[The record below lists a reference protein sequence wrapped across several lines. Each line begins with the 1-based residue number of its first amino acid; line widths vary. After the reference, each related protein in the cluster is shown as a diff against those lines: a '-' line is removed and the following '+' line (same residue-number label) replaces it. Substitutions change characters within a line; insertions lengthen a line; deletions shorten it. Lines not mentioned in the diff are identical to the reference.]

1 MDIVISTFNTQLAV
15 TNKTVKVTIL
25 LDNGHGQDTPGK
37 RSPDGFFREYAYT
50 RFLAKQIQVHLIA
63 LGLDARLLVP
73 ELEDISLPERCRRV
87 NTLCQELGK
96 DQVLLI
102 SLHVNAAGN
111 GREWMN
117 ARGWS
122 CYTTPGQT
130 RADSLATALYEA
142 AEDWLPGHRLRKDNT
157 DGDPDIESNF
167 YILRHSSCPAV
178 LTENLF
184 QDNKDDV
191 AFLES
196 GEGAQAIINLHV
208 EGIFRYLQQ

>member
-1 MDIVISTFNTQLAV
+1 M
-15 TNKTVKVTIL
+15 KIL
-25 LDNGHGQDTPGK
+25 IDNGHGIDTPGK
-37 RSPDGFFREYAYT
+37 QSPDGFFREYAYT
-50 RFLAKQIQVHLIA
+50 RFLASKIQERLIA
-63 LGLDARLLVP
+63 LNLDARLLVP
-73 ELEDISLPERCRRV
+73 ELEDISLKERCRRV
-87 NTLCQELGK
+87 NAICKEFGN
-96 DQVLLI
+96 DQVILI

-142 AEDWLPGHRLRKDNT
+142 AEDWLPDHRLRKNNT

>member
-1 MDIVISTFNTQLAV
+1 M
-15 TNKTVKVTIL
+15 TIL
-25 LDNGHGQDTPGK
+25 LDNGHGQNTPGK

-50 RFLAKQIQVHLIA
+50 RFLAKQIQEHLIA

-73 ELEDISLPERCRRV
+73 ELDDVSLPERCHRV

-130 RADSLATALYEA
+130 QADSLATALYEA
-142 AEDWLPGHRLRKDNT
+142 AEDWLPCHRLRKDYT

-167 YILRHSSCPAV
+167 YVLRHSSCPAA
-178 LTENLF
+178 LTENLY
-184 QDNKDDV
+184 QDNKEDV

-208 EGIFRYLQQ
+208 EGIYRYLQQ

>member
-1 MDIVISTFNTQLAV
+1 M
-15 TNKTVKVTIL
+15 KIL

-50 RFLAKQIQVHLIA
+50 RFLASQIQEQILA
-63 LGLDARLLVP
+63 LGLDAQLLVP
-73 ELEDISLPERCRRV
+73 EMEDIPLPERCRRV
-87 NTLCQELGK
+87 NAICQELGK
-96 DQVLLI
+96 DQVILV

-122 CYTTPGQT
+122 CHTTRGQT
-130 RADSLATALYEA
+130 AADGLATALYEA
-142 AEDWLPGHRLRKDNT
+142 AKEWLPGQRLRTDYT
-157 DGDPDIESNF
+157 DGDPDIENNF
-167 YILRHSSCPAV
+167 YILRHTSCPAV

-184 QDNKDDV
+184 MDNKKDV
-191 AFLES
+191 TFLES

-208 EGIFRYLQQ
+208 EGIFRYISRIPSGSPSV

>member
-1 MDIVISTFNTQLAV
+1 MI
-15 TNKTVKVTIL
+15 IL
-25 LDNGHGQDTPGK
+25 LDNGHGQETPGK
-37 RSPDGFFREYAYT
+37 RSPDGYFREYSYT
-50 RFLAKQIQVHLIA
+50 RFLARQIQEQLLA
-63 LGLDARLLVP
+63 LDFETKLVVP
-73 ELEDISLPERCRRV
+73 ELEDIPLYERCRRV
-87 NTLCQELGK
+87 NTICQDFGK
-96 DQVLLI
+96 DQVILL

-111 GREWMN
+111 GHEWMN

-122 CYTTPGQT
+122 CYTTRGNTP
-130 RADSLATALYEA
+130 ADRLATVLYEA
-142 AEDWLPGHRLRKDNT
+142 AEDWLPDHRLRKDNT

-196 GEGAQAIINLHV
+196 GEGAQAIINLNV